1 MGTATILTMGLL
13 FLLGL
18 CKAEKRQNTVSRE
31 VQGLME
37 YTNDGY
43 LIDEVPEL

>member
-1 MGTATILTMGLL
+1 MGTATILTMSLL
-13 FLLGL
+13 FLFGL
-18 CKAEKRQNTVSRE
+18 YRADKRQNVVSRE

-43 LIDEVPEL
+43 LIDEIPEL